1 MRDDRL
7 KNPDPIRVLL
17 VEDNPADQ
25 LLVRSALR
33 SLDVPDVS
41 VGCAASL
48 EEALRALKVETIDV
62 VLLDLNLTDSWG
74 LDTLRAVVKHS
85 PNVPVV
91 VLTGLA
97 DEQFAIK
104 SLKKGAQDYLVK
116 GEWTDSLLIRTLRH
130 ARERQRLMVANRNR
144 SFSLDETVVFDE
156 VTGLY
161 NVATFEVAAGLH
173 LRMAQQ
179 RSVGAALLLA
189 RLLSDGPDSCSVP
202 VAVLERTATLMLDS
216 FRVADIIGHIADCE
230 FALLAIG
237 GTPTFRQSRKVM
249 HFQDKLMEFLEGR
262 EQRDVMLHIGVSVHQ
277 SGDPATTLESMLTS
291 ARTNATLA

>member
-1 MRDDRL
+1 MT
-7 KNPDPIRVLL
+7 NPDPIRVLL

-33 SLDVPDVS
+33 SLDIPNVS
-41 VGCAASL
+41 VSCSASL
-48 EEALRALKVETIDV
+48 EEALRALRLETTDV

-85 PNVPVV
+85 PDVPVV

-116 GEWTDSLLIRTLRH
+116 GEWTDNLLIRTLRH

-161 NVATFEVAAGLH
+161 NVTTFEVAAGLH

-179 RSVGAALLLA
+179 RDVGAALLLA
-189 RLLSDGPDSCSVP
+189 RLLSDGPEGCAVP
-202 VAVLERTATLMLDS
+202 VAVLERTAKLMLDS
-216 FRVADIIGHIADCE
+216 FRVADIIGHISDCE

-237 GTPTFRQSRKVM
+237 GTPSFRQSRKVM
-249 HFQDKLMEFLEGR
+249 HFQDRLLEILAGR
-262 EQRDVMLHIGVSVHQ
+262 EQRDIMLHVGVSVHLPG
-277 SGDPATTLESMLTS
+277 SAMTTLESMLTS
-291 ARTNATLA
+291 ARNNAALA